1 MKRAAAIAI
10 TIAALAAAPSARAD
24 AIDGEWCSAKGLNL
38 MITGPKIRLPSGKE
52 IDGKYARHEFAYQI
66 PAGEADAGTIVYLQ
80 MRDEES
86 MLFRIIKDG
95 APGAPD
101 LWRRCNVTS

>member
-1 MKRAAAIAI
+1 MKGAAAIAI
-10 TIAALAAAPSARAD
+10 TIAALAAAPSAHAD

-38 MITGPKIRLPSGKE
+38 MITGPKIRLPSGKQ
-52 IDGKYARHEFAYQI
+52 IDGQYARHEFAYQI
-66 PAGEADAGTIVYLQ
+66 PAGEDDAGSIIYLQ

-86 MLFRIIKDG
+86 MLFRVIKNG
-95 APGAPD
+95 TPGEPE

>member
-1 MKRAAAIAI
+1 
-10 TIAALAAAPSARAD
+10 
-24 AIDGEWCSAKGLNL
+24 